1 MAAIEAVG
9 AREIL
14 DSRGNPTVEV
24 EVVLD
29 DGTFARAA
37 VPSGASTGAFE
48 AVELRDGGD
57 RYLGKG
63 VEKAVDGVITTIG
76 PASIGLDAD
85 DQRLV
90 DQAML
95 DLDGTP
101 NKAKLGANAIL
112 GVSLAVARAAADS
125 AGPAALPLR
134 RRPERPP
141 AAGADDE
148 HPQRRRARRH
158 QRRRAG
164 VHDRADR
171 RADLP
176 RGAAHRRRGL
186 PRAQGAC

>member
-1 MAAIEAVG
+1 MASIEAVG

-57 RYLGKG
+57 RYAGKG
-63 VEKAVDGVITTIG
+63 VQQAVDGVIRVLG
-76 PASIGLDAD
+76 PAVEGLDAD

-95 DLDGTP
+95 AADGTP
-101 NKAKLGANAIL
+101 NKAEVGANAIL
-112 GVSLAVARAAADS
+112 GVSLAVARAA
-125 AGPAALPLR
+125 GPTPTCCR
-134 RRPERPP
+134 CR
-141 AAGADDE
+141 
-148 HPQRRRARRH
+148 
-158 QRRRAG
+158 
-164 VHDRADR
+164 
-171 RADLP
+171 
-176 RGAAHRRRGL
+176 
-186 PRAQGAC
+186 